1 MLVGDLNAEDSET
14 CLSNFFFAF
23 NARIVVN
30 NYITNN
36 PVSFQNTVTITTGLF
51 FHKTRVTVLKAVFTK
66 LFPKIN
72 HILGLLKLY

>member
-36 PVSFQNTVTITTGLF
+36 PVSFQNTVTIRTGLF
-51 FHKTRVTVLKAVFTK
+51 FHKTRVYCSKGSVYKVV
-66 LFPKIN
+66 P
-72 HILGLLKLY
+72 

>member
-36 PVSFQNTVTITTGLF
+36 PVSFQNTVTIRTGLF
-51 FHKTRVTVLKAVFTK
+51 STKREFTVLKAVFTK

-72 HILGLLKLY
+72 YILVLLKL